1 MTPDERI
8 AEYEAFEAARRAKW
22 VESLQSSVT
31 VRPSCESVGMPNES
45 AAQRRASKL
54 RQDRDRCREAAQA
67 LRHRI
72 VQGRY
77 TGLRHSDELLAL
89 APVLDTAGM
98 LLDQLPD
105 QLRRDVLA
113 AVAELL
119 DDAPE
124 KPSMVDPITRGDGH

>member
-1 MTPDERI
+1 
-8 AEYEAFEAARRAKW
+8 
-22 VESLQSSVT
+22 
-31 VRPSCESVGMPNES
+31 MPNES
-45 AAQRRASKL
+45 PAQRRARRL
-54 RQDRDRCREAAQA
+54 RENRERCSEAAQK

-72 VQGRY
+72 NQGRY
-77 TGLRHSDELLAL
+77 VGLRNPDELYAL

-124 KPSMVDPITRGDGH
+124 KPGSVEPLSSGDGH

>member
-1 MTPDERI
+1 MN
-8 AEYEAFEAARRAKW
+8 
-22 VESLQSSVT
+22 VG
-31 VRPSCESVGMPNES
+31 VRWHAPRVPNES
-45 AAQRRASKL
+45 PSQRRA
-54 RQDRDRCREAAQA
+54 RQLSEDRDRCREAAQA

-72 VQGRY
+72 NQGRY
-77 TGLRHSDELLAL
+77 AGLRYPDELYSL

-113 AVAELL
+113 AVKELL

-124 KPSMVDPITRGDGH
+124 KPGWVDPITGGDGH